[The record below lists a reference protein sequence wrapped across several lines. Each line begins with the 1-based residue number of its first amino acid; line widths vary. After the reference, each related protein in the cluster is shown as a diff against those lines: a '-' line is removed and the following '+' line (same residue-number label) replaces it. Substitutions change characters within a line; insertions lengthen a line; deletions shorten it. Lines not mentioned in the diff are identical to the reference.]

1 MQIEECLGRIL
12 DRIQPSE
19 NTEYVQM
26 EETICGRILAEDILA
41 KRNVPAFPRSAM
53 DGYAVHSEDVSDAS
67 REVPAVLKVQGE
79 LCAGDVPLNGA
90 DYGRGTAVRIM
101 TGAYVPEVYDAVV
114 MQENTDYGM
123 EQVQIFSPVKA
134 YQNYCKVGE
143 DIGEGAVLARKGTR
157 ITPAHMALFA
167 SLGITEVPV
176 MVPAKVA
183 VISTG
188 SELINIWEVPEAG
201 KIYNSIFWMLKGAIE
216 QQGLNIIA
224 CPICGD
230 DEEKLKAEITGVLAE
245 ADFIIT
251 TGGVSVGK
259 KDIVP
264 RVLKEM
270 GAEIL
275 FHGADIQPGTPTLGA
290 YLNRKVVLA
299 LSGNPYAA
307 MANFELYFW
316 SAMAKMLSSDSFLPL
331 CKTAILKSEY
341 NKVNKHRRLIRA
353 YYEDGEVRLPS
364 GVHASSVISNL
375 TECNCFIDLEAGRA
389 VQVGDT
395 VRVRLLRGF

>member
-1 MQIEECLGRIL
+1 MEIEECLDKIL
-12 DRIQPSE
+12 GKIEPSQTAE
-19 NTEYVQM
+19 SVRLEDG
-26 EETICGRILAEDILA
+26 ICGRILAEDVVA
-41 KRNVPAFPRSAM
+41 TRNVPAFPRSAM
-53 DGYAVHSEDVSDAS
+53 DGYAVHSEDVAEAA
-67 REVPAVLKVQGE
+67 REAPVVLKVQGE
-79 LCAGDVPLNGA
+79 LCAGDVPQKDA
-90 DYGRGTAVRIM
+90 DYDAGTAVRIM
-101 TGAYVPEVYDAVV
+101 TGAYVPEAYDAVV
-114 MQENTDYGM
+114 MQEQTDYGM
-123 EQVQIFSPVKA
+123 EQVQIYAPVKS
-134 YQNYCKVGE
+134 YQNYCKIGE
-143 DIGEGAVLARKGTR
+143 DIAEGVVLARKGTR

-167 SLGITEVPV
+167 SLGIAEVPV
-176 MVPAKVA
+176 RIPAKVA
-183 VISTG
+183 IISTG
-188 SELINIWEVPEAG
+188 SELQNAGEAPEAG
-201 KIYNSIFWMLKGAIE
+201 KIYNSIFWMLSGAIE
-216 QQGLNIIA
+216 QQGLSVIE
-224 CPICGD
+224 CPICRD
-230 DEEKLKAEITGVLAE
+230 DEDQLKAELMKALEE

-264 RVLKEM
+264 RVLNEM

-307 MANFELYFW
+307 LANFELYFW
-316 SAMAKMLSSDSFLPL
+316 PAMAKMLGSDSFLPV

-353 YYEDGEVRLPS
+353 YYEAGEVRLPS

-375 TECNCFIDLEAGRA
+375 TECNCFIDLEAGRKA
-389 VQVGDT
+389 EVGDT

>member
-19 NTEYVQM
+19 NAEYVQM

-41 KRNVPAFPRSAM
+41 KRNVPSFPRSAM

-101 TGAYVPEVYDAVV
+101 TGAYVPEAYDAVV
-114 MQENTDYGM
+114 MQEMTDYGM
-123 EQVQIFSPVKA
+123 EQVEIYAPVKA

-143 DIGEGAVLARKGTR
+143 DIAEGSVLAKKGTG

-167 SLGITEVPV
+167 SLGITSVPV
-176 MVPAKVA
+176 MNKAKVA

-188 SELINIWEVPEAG
+188 SELMNIWEEPEPG

-216 QQGLNIIA
+216 QQGLSVMD
-224 CPICGD
+224 CPICR
-230 DEEKLKAEITGVLAE
+230 DEEDKLKAELGKALSE

-264 RVLKEM
+264 KVLKEM

-290 YLNRKVVLA
+290 YLDGKVVLA

-307 MANFELYFW
+307 LANFELYFW
-316 SAMAKMLSSDSFLPL
+316 AAMAKRMGSKTFLTK
-331 CKTAILKSEY
+331 CRNAVLKSDY

>member
-101 TGAYVPEVYDAVV
+101 TGAYVPEAYDAVV

-143 DIGEGAVLARKGTR
+143 DIGEGAVLAGKGTR
-157 ITPAHMALFA
+157 ITPAHM
-167 SLGITEVPV
+167 
-176 MVPAKVA
+176 
-183 VISTG
+183 
-188 SELINIWEVPEAG
+188 
-201 KIYNSIFWMLKGAIE
+201 
-216 QQGLNIIA
+216 
-224 CPICGD
+224 
-230 DEEKLKAEITGVLAE
+230 EKLKAEITGVLAE

-290 YLNRKVVLA
+290 YLDGTVILA

-316 SAMAKMLSSDSFLPL
+316 EAMAKRMQSDSLKPK
-331 CKTAILKSEY
+331 CKKAILKSEY
-341 NKVNKHRRLIRA
+341 TKVNKHRRLIRA

-389 VQVGDT
+389 VNTGDT
-395 VRVRLLRGF
+395 VRVRLYKYC